1 MKSTLRLLS
10 LLALP
15 SLGAC
20 GATFATLD
28 YSTVSPKVVEVDLD
42 STGPGKFTLRVK
54 NLGDQPLTIHRDQV
68 VLRTVKG
75 DRIPLP
81 PQNGSDVETVN
92 PGATLPIIVRY
103 STQDLPDDTMVSLRF
118 EKAFTTGDAQAP
130 APSPMKFKV
139 GGTNSST

>member
-10 LLALP
+10 LLVLP

-20 GATFATLD
+20 GATFSTLD
-28 YSTVSPKVVEVDLD
+28 YTTVSPKVVEVDLD
-42 STGPGKFTLRVK
+42 STGMGKFTLRVK

-75 DRIPLP
+75 DRVPLP
-81 PQNGSDVETVN
+81 PQAGAEVATVN
-92 PGATLPIIVRY
+92 PGETMPIVVRY

-118 EKAFTTGDAQAP
+118 ENAFTTGDTQAP

-139 GGTNSST
+139 GGTNNS

>member
-1 MKSTLRLLS
+1 MKSTLGLLS
-10 LLALP
+10 LLVLP

-28 YSTVSPKVVEVDLD
+28 YSSVSPKVVEVDLD
-42 STGPGKFTLRVK
+42 STGAGKFMLRVK

-75 DRIPLP
+75 DRVPLP
-81 PQNGSDVETVN
+81 AGADVETVS
-92 PGATLPIIVRY
+92 PGATMPIVVRY
-103 STQDLPDDTMVSLRF
+103 STNDLPDDTMVSLRF

-139 GGTNSST
+139 GGENNS